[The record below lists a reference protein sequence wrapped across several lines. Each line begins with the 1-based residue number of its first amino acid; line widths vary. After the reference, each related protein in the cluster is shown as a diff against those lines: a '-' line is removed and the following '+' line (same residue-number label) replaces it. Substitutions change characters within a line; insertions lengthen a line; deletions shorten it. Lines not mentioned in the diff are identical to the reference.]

1 MGSEVIMDR
10 IIYARADGGV
20 SIVTATDEWQG
31 TLDELAR
38 KVVPHGTPYK
48 LVHHSEIPTDRTWR
62 NAWVLDQF
70 VPNGIGEAQ

>member
-1 MGSEVIMDR
+1 MDR

-38 KVVPHGTPYK
+38 RVVPCGTPYK
-48 LVHHSEIPTDRTWR
+48 LISRADIPTDRTWR
-62 NAWVLDQF
+62 NAWVLEDGF
-70 VPNGIGEAQ
+70 VPDGLGEAQ

>member
-1 MGSEVIMDR
+1 MDR

-38 KVVPHGTPYK
+38 KIVPCGTPYK
-48 LVHHSEIPTDRTWR
+48 LISQSDLPADRTWR
-62 NAWVLDQF
+62 DAWVLEDGF
-70 VPNGIGEAQ
+70 VPDGLGEAQ

>member
-1 MGSEVIMDR
+1 MDR

-38 KVVPHGTPYK
+38 KIVPCGTPYK
-48 LVHHSEIPTDRTWR
+48 LISQSDLPTDRTWR
-62 NAWVLDQF
+62 DAWVLEDGF
-70 VPNGIGEAQ
+70 VPDGLGEAR